1 MYIYDIYVSLF
12 GHLIGWKFT
21 QLGYPEF
28 WRKAWDSK
36 DLSSQPHHQSFSAN
50 PVRIDEFSSQIFRWL
65 DLSLLRRSLQN
76 PPTFYMVEFLVLF
89 LKKMAKKHSSKRRI
103 VKMFLLAMDFWEG
116 WTFAKSKS
124 LSRMGI
130 LGIVNEEP

>member
-1 MYIYDIYVSLF
+1 
-12 GHLIGWKFT
+12 
-21 QLGYPEF
+21 
-28 WRKAWDSK
+28 
-36 DLSSQPHHQSFSAN
+36 
-50 PVRIDEFSSQIFRWL
+50 
-65 DLSLLRRSLQN
+65 
-76 PPTFYMVEFLVLF
+76 MVEFLVLF